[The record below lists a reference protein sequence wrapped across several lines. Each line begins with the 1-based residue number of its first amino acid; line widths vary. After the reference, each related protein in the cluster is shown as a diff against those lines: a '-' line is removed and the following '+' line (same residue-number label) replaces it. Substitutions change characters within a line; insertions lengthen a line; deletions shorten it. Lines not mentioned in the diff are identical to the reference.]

1 MRLEKSFATLGR
13 VSDSSVHMNGRVY
26 DYNLGRFLSVDPFIQ
41 EPGNSQSM
49 NPYSYIMNN
58 PLAGTDPSGYLSVGG
73 CNLICATDIEL
84 INGHIQSFSHT
95 TEKRNGSIG
104 KGSQALYVTTVTVTD
119 DLGRENT
126 KHVTHTGEFDD
137 SMAYDAA
144 VDIVIT
150 GGTLRVFLQRA
161 NEANARTNVESPP
174 KQMPDLLQSFADGKV
189 KFPNGMNN
197 DQARSTMDTIQEQAS
212 EFFGID
218 SSELTI
224 TATEDSILYIRGA
237 SSVLVKNDVSAKGI
251 PVVSLE
257 RVFDALDV
265 SKQVGKRVNVI
276 SGYRGPNYDP
286 KSINHEKYGAI
297 DVYIDGF
304 NSTQTAK
311 ALYNSGHFHRVA
323 GYPDS
328 KLQSAHGDNRTNY
341 KGGCFVK
348 WKGDSC

>member
-1 MRLEKSFATLGR
+1 
-13 VSDSSVHMNGRVY
+13 
-26 DYNLGRFLSVDPFIQ
+26 
-41 EPGNSQSM
+41 
-49 NPYSYIMNN
+49 
-58 PLAGTDPSGYLSVGG
+58 
-73 CNLICATDIEL
+73 
-84 INGHIQSFSHT
+84 
-95 TEKRNGSIG
+95 
-104 KGSQALYVTTVTVTD
+104 
-119 DLGRENT
+119 
-126 KHVTHTGEFDD
+126 
-137 SMAYDAA
+137 
-144 VDIVIT
+144 
-150 GGTLRVFLQRA
+150 
-161 NEANARTNVESPP
+161 
-174 KQMPDLLQSFADGKV
+174 MPDLLQSFADGKV

-286 KSINHEKYGAI
+286 KSINHEKYDAI

-304 NSTQTAK
+304 TSTQTAK

-323 GYPDS
+323 GYPSS
-328 KLQSAHGDNRTNY
+328 KLQSAHGDNKRSHEGVKY
-341 KGGCFVK
+341 KGGCFVE
-348 WKGDSC
+348 WGGDSC